1 MGMNRLDTLL
11 QVLDDHFGEEQWRYD
26 VDLPSHRI
34 AFTGNGREPITG
46 HCDVIASV
54 AARPATLL
62 WGWSPQV
69 AEFVGPDPLAAQLR
83 AFGEQNGLQQFV
95 AEEVPYEFQGD
106 QGDAIIGIA
115 RDAGFSAVEVLGAET
130 MPFLFPLG
138 GGSQGVLRVA
148 GLSVPLPPVTVTEVG
163 IRLPRFVGLL
173 DDLAWSLDGL
183 TRLNPAWTLTVTD
196 DRRTFTLADPAAQQH
211 FTATADYDDLN
222 RLSGLKMRLGG

>member
-1 MGMNRLDTLL
+1 M
-11 QVLDDHFGEEQWRYD
+11 
-26 VDLPSHRI
+26 
-34 AFTGNGREPITG
+34 
-46 HCDVIASV
+46 

-95 AEEVPYEFQGD
+95 AEEVPY
-106 QGDAIIGIA
+106 
-115 RDAGFSAVEVLGAET
+115 
-130 MPFLFPLG
+130 
-138 GGSQGVLRVA
+138 VLRVA